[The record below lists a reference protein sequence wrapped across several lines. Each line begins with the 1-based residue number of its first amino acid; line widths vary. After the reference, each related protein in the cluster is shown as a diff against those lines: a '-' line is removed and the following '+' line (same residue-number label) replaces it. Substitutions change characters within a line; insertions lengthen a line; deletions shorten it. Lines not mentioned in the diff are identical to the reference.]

1 MAHESHPGFL
11 DGSKVGGT
19 EAIDE
24 TNTGGDVL
32 CSRRHKLPEHFTRTP
47 RSKNKHCDRPPDLLA
62 LHIPNPECPWFQPTT
77 VRTALE
83 REHETRT
90 QDNTPPI
97 PIFKARLLRN
107 EHDSKNRTTRFPPNR
122 DEIFPNPGLSART
135 ISHVRTELTNAI
147 MGAIARLQ
155 DRISQL
161 DYSATK
167 ERASTERKHVFGQQL
182 CFD

>member
-1 MAHESHPGFL
+1 MNRTPASSTGARLVEL
-11 DGSKVGGT
+11 KQLT
-19 EAIDE
+19 R

-32 CSRRHKLPEHFTRTP
+32 CSRCRKMPGHLTRTP

-62 LHIPNPECPWFQPTT
+62 LHIPNPECRWFQPTT

-97 PIFKARLLRN
+97 PICKARLLRN

-122 DEIFPNPGLSART
+122 DEIFPNPGLSVRT
-135 ISHVRTELTNAI
+135 ISHVRTEPTNAI
-147 MGAIARLQ
+147 MGAIAPLQ

-167 ERASTERKHVFGQQL
+167 ERASTEQKHVLGQQL